1 MSSLIKQCQKL
12 ITQLEKDRKEV
23 FTYSGANVEIM
34 NDATRLSQSG
44 GFPFETHLNLEKLK
58 FYLSTGEAS
67 DVNIYIAGYGLVARA
82 HKLILSL
89 RSPPFAKVILHFRV
103 FFIFGCY
110 CTKYMVPVTQLYSTP
125 IECQPRLQKGVFAI
139 RPLF

>member
-12 ITQLEKDRKEV
+12 ITQLEKNRKEV

-58 FYLSTGEAS
+58 CYLSTGEAS

-89 RSPPFAKVILHFRV
+89 RSPPFAKVILHLGFSLFLAVIVPNIWYQLLSCTVAQLSVNLDYRRV
-103 FFIFGCY
+103 Y
-110 CTKYMVPVTQLYSTP
+110 
-125 IECQPRLQKGVFAI
+125 LQ
-139 RPLF
+139 